1 MNKDKKSNR
10 VLALLFFGV
19 LMGALD
25 ISIVGPAIP
34 SITETIKVAQK
45 DLSWIFSIYVLFNL
59 VGISLFAKLSDLY
72 GRRSIYMITLAI
84 FGVGSLVVSFAP
96 NFDILLLGRAI
107 QGFGASGIFPVAS
120 AVIGDQ
126 FPPEKRGRVLGMIGA
141 VWGIAFIIGPIL
153 AGTLLAFFEWHILFL
168 INIPIVLVLIFFSSR
183 LLSSERVESVNQI
196 DWKGIIFLGL
206 FLGTLTYGVNSFEP
220 VSGLSGIGELD
231 VWPFL
236 AAAMVFLGL
245 LFYFEQKITFPV
257 INPSLF
263 KSRQIRI
270 VGFIALI
277 TGLFQS
283 AFVFIPNLAVLSFG
297 VNPSEASFM
306 LLPFVVATAIG
317 SPIFGRMLDKTGS
330 RLVILT
336 GLVLSAVGLLLISFS
351 GDSKSIFYGSGV
363 LIGLGLSV
371 MAGSGLR
378 YIMLNEVGVHDR
390 AITQGVLT
398 IFISIGQIVGSA
410 AITMVAAQELLPAAG
425 YRKALYLMAFL
436 MAVTFILALRL
447 KSRSQEIQQP
457 IAHSDETNQ

>member
-1 MNKDKKSNR
+1 MNKDTKSNK

-72 GRRSIYMITLAI
+72 GRRSIYMTTLAI
-84 FGVGSLVVSFAP
+84 FGIGSLVVSFAP

-141 VWGIAFIIGPIL
+141 VWGIAFIIGPVL

-168 INIPIVLVLIFFSSR
+168 INIPIVITLIFFSSR
-183 LLSSERVESVNQI
+183 LLSSDRVESVGQI
-196 DWKGIIFLGL
+196 DWKGILLLGL
-206 FLGTLTYGVNSFEP
+206 FLGSLTYGVNSFDP
-220 VSGLSGIGELD
+220 ASGFSGLDKMD

-236 AAAMVFLGL
+236 SASAIFLGL
-245 LFYFEQKITFPV
+245 LFFVERKIPFPV

-263 KSRQIRI
+263 NSRQIRI

-297 VNPSEASFM
+297 VKPSTASFM
-306 LLPFVVATAIG
+306 LLPFVIATAIG
-317 SPIFGRMLDKTGS
+317 SPIFGRLLDKTGS
-330 RLVILT
+330 RLVILI
-336 GLVLSAVGLLLISFS
+336 GLILSGVGLFLISLS
-351 GDSKSIFYGSGV
+351 GDSKTIFYGSGV

-371 MAGSGLR
+371 LAGSGLR

-447 KSRSQEIQQP
+447 KSKAQEIQQP
-457 IAHSDETNQ
+457 IIQSDENNQ

>member
-1 MNKDKKSNR
+1 MTTEAPSPKSSSK

-45 DLSWIFSIYVLFNL
+45 NLSWIFSIYVLFNL
-59 VGISLFAKLSDLY
+59 IGISLFAKLSDLY
-72 GRRSIYMITLAI
+72 GRRRIYMLTLAI
-84 FGVGSLVVSFAP
+84 FGVGSLIVSLSP
-96 NFDILLLGRAI
+96 DLNVLLIGRAI

-120 AVIGDQ
+120 AVVGDQ
-126 FPPEKRGRVLGMIGA
+126 YPPEKRGRVLGMIGA
-141 VWGIAFIIGPIL
+141 VWGIAFIIGPVL
-153 AGTLLAFFEWHILFL
+153 AGTLLAFFQWHVLFL
-168 INIPIVLVLIFFSSR
+168 INIPIVLLLIYFSNK
-183 LLSSERVESVNQI
+183 LLSSTPVESASEI
-196 DWKGIIFLGL
+196 DWSGIIFLGL
-206 FLGTLTYGVNSFEP
+206 SLAALTFGVNSYDSKEGIG
-220 VSGLSGIGELD
+220 GLSSLM

-236 AAAMVFLGL
+236 TVSLILFIL
-245 LFYFEQKITFPV
+245 LFLTERKKPYPV

-263 KSRQIRI
+263 RKRQIRI

-297 VNPSEASFM
+297 VTSSVASFM
-306 LLPFVVATAIG
+306 LLPFVIATAVG

-336 GLVLSAVGLLLISFS
+336 GLILSGAGLTLIGLS
-351 GDSKSIFYGSGV
+351 GESKAIFYGSGV

-371 MAGSGLR
+371 LAGSGLR
-378 YIMLNEVGVHDR
+378 YIMLNEVGVHER

-398 IFISIGQIVGSA
+398 ILISIGQIVGSA
-410 AITMVAAQELLPAAG
+410 AIGTVAAMETTADAG
-425 YRKALYLMAFL
+425 YRKAFYLMAFL
-436 MAVTFILALRL
+436 MALTFILALRL
-447 KSRSQEIQQP
+447 KGRKEEQQLN
-457 IAHSDETNQ
+457 ASVE

>member
-1 MNKDKKSNR
+1 MKNNK

-34 SITETIKVAQK
+34 SISETIKVAQK

-72 GRRSIYMITLAI
+72 GRRSIYMTTLAI
-84 FGVGSLVVSFAP
+84 FGIGSLVVSLAP

-120 AVIGDQ
+120 AVVGDQ

-153 AGTLLAFFEWHILFL
+153 AGTLLAFFEWHVLFM
-168 INIPIVLVLIFFSSR
+168 INIPIVIVLIYFSSR
-183 LLSSERVESVNQI
+183 LLSSDRVESVNQI
-196 DWKGIIFLGL
+196 DWKGILLMGL
-206 FLGTLTYGVNSFEP
+206 FLGTLTYGVNSYDKTMGI
-220 VSGLSGIGELD
+220 SGLLELK

-236 AAAMVFLGL
+236 AVSLIFLIA
-245 LFYFEQKITFPV
+245 LFFLEKNITFPV
-257 INPSLF
+257 INPRLF

-270 VGFIALI
+270 VGFIAMV

-283 AFVFIPNLAVLSFG
+283 AFVFIPNLAVLSYG
-297 VNPSEASFM
+297 VKSSTASFM
-306 LLPFVVATAIG
+306 LLPFVLATAIG
-317 SPIFGRMLDKTGS
+317 SPIFGRLLDKTGS
-330 RLVILT
+330 RLVILM
-336 GLVLSAVGLLLISFS
+336 GLTFSATGLLLIGLS
-351 GDSKSIFYGSGV
+351 GDSKTIFYGSGI

-371 MAGSGLR
+371 LAGSGLR
-378 YIMLNEVGVHDR
+378 YIMLNEVGVHER

-410 AITMVAAQELLPAAG
+410 AITTVAAQEILPAAG
-425 YRKALYLMAFL
+425 YRKALYLMSFL
-436 MAVTFILALRL
+436 MAITFVLALRL
-447 KSRSQEIQQP
+447 KSRSE
-457 IAHSDETNQ
+457 EVK

>member
-1 MNKDKKSNR
+1 MKNNK

-34 SITETIKVAQK
+34 SISNTIKVAQK

-72 GRRSIYMITLAI
+72 GRRSIYMTTLAI
-84 FGVGSLVVSFAP
+84 FGIGSLVVSFAP
-96 NFDILLLGRAI
+96 SFDILLLGRAI

-120 AVIGDQ
+120 AVVGDQ

-153 AGTLLAFFEWHILFL
+153 AGTLLAFFEWHVLFM
-168 INIPIVLVLIFFSSR
+168 INIPIVIVLIYFSSR
-183 LLSSERVESVNQI
+183 LLSPDRVESANQI
-196 DWKGIIFLGL
+196 DWKGILLLGL
-206 FLGTLTYGVNSFEP
+206 FLGTLTYGVNSYDKTRGI
-220 VSGLSGIGELD
+220 SGLLEMK

-236 AAAMVFLGL
+236 IVSLIFLVI
-245 LFYFEQKITFPV
+245 LFFLEKKIPYPV
-257 INPSLF
+257 INPRLF
-263 KSRQIRI
+263 KSKQIRI
-270 VGFIALI
+270 VGFIAMI

-297 VNPSEASFM
+297 VKSSTASFM
-306 LLPFVVATAIG
+306 LLPFVLATAVG

-330 RLVILT
+330 RVVILM
-336 GLVLSAVGLLLISFS
+336 GLTFSAAGLLLIGLS
-351 GDSKSIFYGSGV
+351 GDSRTVFYGSGI

-371 MAGSGLR
+371 LAGSGLR
-378 YIMLNEVGVHDR
+378 YIMLNEVGVHER

-410 AITMVAAQELLPAAG
+410 AITTVAAQELLPAVG
-425 YRKALYLMAFL
+425 YRKALYLMSFL
-436 MAVTFILALRL
+436 MALTFVLALRL
-447 KSRSQEIQQP
+447 KGKAE
-457 IAHSDETNQ
+457 EGK

>member
-1 MNKDKKSNR
+1 MKNNK

-34 SITETIKVAQK
+34 SISETIHVAQK

-84 FGVGSLVVSFAP
+84 FGVGSLVVSMAG
-96 NFDILLLGRAI
+96 NLDVLLLGRAI

-120 AVIGDQ
+120 AVVGDQ
-126 FPPEKRGRVLGMIGA
+126 FPPEKRGRILGLIGA

-153 AGTLLAFFEWHILFL
+153 AGTLLAFFEWHVLFL
-168 INIPIVLVLIFFSSR
+168 INIPIVIVLIYFSSK
-183 LLSSERVESVNQI
+183 LLSSDRVESVNQI
-196 DWKGIIFLGL
+196 DWWGILLLGL
-206 FLGTLTYGVNSFEP
+206 FLGTLTYGVNSYDK
-220 VSGLSGIGELD
+220 SMGINGLLELK

-236 AAAMVFLGL
+236 AASLAFLVTLFL
-245 LFYFEQKITFPV
+245 LEKKITYPV
-257 INPSLF
+257 INPRLF

-270 VGFIALI
+270 VGFIAMV

-297 VNPSEASFM
+297 VKASTASFM
-306 LLPFVVATAIG
+306 LLPFVLATAVG
-317 SPIFGRMLDKTGS
+317 SPIFGRLLDKTGS
-330 RLVILT
+330 RLVILM
-336 GLVLSAVGLLLISFS
+336 GLTFSAAGLLLIGFS
-351 GDSKSIFYGSGV
+351 GDSTAIFYCSGI

-371 MAGSGLR
+371 LAGSALR
-378 YIMLNEVGVHDR
+378 YIMLNEVDVHER

-410 AITMVAAQELLPAAG
+410 AITMIAAQELIPAEG
-425 YRKALYLMAFL
+425 YRKALYLIALL
-436 MAVTFILALRL
+436 MAITFFLALRL
-447 KSRSQEIQQP
+447 KSRE
-457 IAHSDETNQ
+457 EELK

>member
-1 MNKDKKSNR
+1 MKDNK

-34 SITETIKVAQK
+34 SISETIRVVQK

-84 FGVGSLVVSFAP
+84 FGIGSLVVSLAP
-96 NFDILLLGRAI
+96 DFNTLLLGRAI

-120 AVIGDQ
+120 AVVGDQ

-168 INIPIVLVLIFFSSR
+168 INIPIIIVLIYFSSR
-183 LLSSERVESVNQI
+183 LLSSDRIESVRQI
-196 DWKGIIFLGL
+196 DWKGIILLGL
-206 FLGTLTYGVNSFEP
+206 FLSTLTFGINNFNPE
-220 VSGLSGIGELD
+220 SGINSIGDLK

-236 AAAMVFLGL
+236 AASVVFLTA
-245 LFYFEQKITFPV
+245 LFFQERNISYPV
-257 INPSLF
+257 INPGLF
-263 KSRQIRI
+263 NLRQIRI
-270 VGFIALI
+270 VGFIAMV

-297 VNPSEASFM
+297 VTSSVASFM
-306 LLPFVVATAIG
+306 LLPFVFATAVG
-317 SPIFGRMLDKTGS
+317 SPVFGRLLDKTGS
-330 RLVILT
+330 RFVILT
-336 GLVLSAVGLLLISFS
+336 GLILSAAGLVLITLSI
-351 GDSKSIFYGSGV
+351 DSKTIFYGSGI
-363 LIGLGLSV
+363 LIGLGLSIL
-371 MAGSGLR
+371 AGSGLR
-378 YIMLNEVGVHDR
+378 YIMLNEVGVHER
-390 AITQGVLT
+390 AVTQGVLT

-410 AITMVAAQELLPAAG
+410 AITTIAAQEADPAAG
-425 YRKALYLMAFL
+425 YRKALFMIAFL
-436 MAVTFILALRL
+436 MGITFFLALRL
-447 KSRSQEIQQP
+447 KTRVEELTS
-457 IAHSDETNQ
+457 

>member
-1 MNKDKKSNR
+1 MKNNK

-34 SITETIKVAQK
+34 SISETIKVVQK

-72 GRRSIYMITLAI
+72 GRRSIYMTTLAI
-84 FGVGSLVVSFAP
+84 FGIGSLVVSIAP
-96 NFDILLLGRAI
+96 NFEILLLGRAI

-120 AVIGDQ
+120 AVVGDQ

-153 AGTLLAFFEWHILFL
+153 AGTLLAFFEWHVLFL
-168 INIPIVLVLIFFSSR
+168 INIPIVIVLIYFSSR
-183 LLSSERVESVNQI
+183 LLSSDRVESANQI
-196 DWKGIIFLGL
+196 DWKGILLLGL
-206 FLGTLTYGVNSFEP
+206 FLGTLTYGVNSYDKDLGI
-220 VSGLSGIGELD
+220 SGMLD
-231 VWPFL
+231 IKVWPFL
-236 AAAMVFLGL
+236 LVSIVFLVI
-245 LFYFEQKITFPV
+245 LFFLEKNTTYPV
-257 INPSLF
+257 INPRLF

-270 VGFIALI
+270 VGFIAMV

-297 VNPSEASFM
+297 VKASTASFM
-306 LLPFVVATAIG
+306 LLPFVLATAIG
-317 SPIFGRMLDKTGS
+317 SPIFGRLLDKTGS
-330 RLVILT
+330 RLVILI
-336 GLVLSAVGLLLISFS
+336 GLVLSAAGLLLIGLS
-351 GDSKSIFYGSGV
+351 GDSKALFYGSGI

-371 MAGSGLR
+371 LAGSGLR
-378 YIMLNEVGVHDR
+378 YIMLNEVGVHER

-410 AITMVAAQELLPAAG
+410 AITTVAAQQVSPAAG
-425 YRKALYLMAFL
+425 YHKALYLISFL
-436 MAVTFILALRL
+436 MALTFVLALRL
-447 KSRSQEIQQP
+447 KSK
-457 IAHSDETNQ
+457 ADEGKTVVG

>member
-1 MNKDKKSNR
+1 MKNNK

-34 SITETIKVAQK
+34 SISETLKAAQK

-72 GRRSIYMITLAI
+72 GRRSIYMTTLAI
-84 FGVGSLVVSFAP
+84 FGIGSLVVSLA
-96 NFDILLLGRAI
+96 NSLDILLLGRAI

-120 AVIGDQ
+120 AAVGDQ

-153 AGTLLAFFEWHILFL
+153 AGTLLAFFEWHVLFL
-168 INIPIVLVLIFFSSR
+168 INIPIVIVLIFFSSR
-183 LLSSERVESVNQI
+183 LLSSDRIESANQI
-196 DWKGIIFLGL
+196 DWKGILLLGL
-206 FLGTLTYGVNSFEP
+206 FLGTLTYGVNSYDK
-220 VSGLSGIGELD
+220 SMGLSGLTD
-231 VWPFL
+231 LKVWPFL
-236 AAAMVFLGL
+236 VAAL
-245 LFYFEQKITFPV
+245 LFLVTLFFLEKKIPYPV
-257 INPSLF
+257 INPRLF

-270 VGFIALI
+270 VGFIAMV

-297 VNPSEASFM
+297 VKSSTASFM
-306 LLPFVVATAIG
+306 LLPFVLATAIG
-317 SPIFGRMLDKTGS
+317 SPIFGRLLDKTGS
-330 RLVILT
+330 RLVILL
-336 GLVLSAVGLLLISFS
+336 GLTFSAAGLLLIGLS
-351 GDSKSIFYGSGV
+351 GDSKTIFYGSGI

-371 MAGSGLR
+371 LAGSGLR
-378 YIMLNEVGVHDR
+378 YIMLNEVDVHER

-410 AITMVAAQELLPAAG
+410 AITTVAAQEILPAAG
-425 YRKALYLMAFL
+425 YRKALFLIAFL
-436 MAVTFILALRL
+436 MALTFVLALRL
-447 KSRSQEIQQP
+447 KSRTQEGK
-457 IAHSDETNQ
+457 